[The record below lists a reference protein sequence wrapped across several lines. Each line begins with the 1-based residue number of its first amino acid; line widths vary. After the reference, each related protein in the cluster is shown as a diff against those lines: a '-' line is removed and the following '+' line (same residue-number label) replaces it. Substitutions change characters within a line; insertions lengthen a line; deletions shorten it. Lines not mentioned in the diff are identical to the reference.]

1 MPAKYTLL
9 PLSKDSGRSRN
20 ALGRS
25 DATKRSAARLKIF
38 ALLITACLFYGAFR
52 LGFAARLPPFFGE
65 DIQCSGENQT
75 IDGLPSHYTLPSG
88 DKIPSVA
95 LGVWRAAKNE
105 VGRAVKTALCNGYRH
120 IDGAWIY
127 RNEEEV
133 GRALKESDIPREE
146 VWITSKVTIHSIR
159 QNPLAYK
166 SIKLWNTF
174 HAPDDIEPVLDESL
188 RRLGTD
194 YLDLYL
200 IHWPVAMN
208 DDGSYDKDLTEDP
221 YPTWQK
227 LEELVDKGK
236 LRNIGVSNFNE
247 RRIKNLTA
255 NPLKYK
261 PAVNQVELSFWLPQ
275 PELVQWS
282 RENDILLEAY
292 SPLGSSERVRDSLN
306 VPEVKE
312 IAAQTGLTAA
322 QVLIS
327 WHVQR
332 GTIVLPKSVTPSRV
346 RENLHVVRLPDDAFE
361 KLEQAATSHKPSRGS
376 NPSKNWGLDFDIF
389 D

>member
-1 MPAKYTLL
+1 MPSDYTLL
-9 PLSKDSGRSRN
+9 SQRDHSGDPESFRENHNKRRFFSRTRVFTI
-20 ALGRS
+20 LV
-25 DATKRSAARLKIF
+25 TVVLIF
-38 ALLITACLFYGAFR
+38 FAFR
-52 LGFAARLPPFFGE
+52 WSFSTRPE
-65 DIQCSGENQT
+65 ECSGEPYK
-75 IDGLPSHYTLPSG
+75 IDGLPEYYTLPSG
-88 DKIPSVA
+88 DRIPTVA
-95 LGVWRAAKNE
+95 LGVWQAARNDA
-105 VGRAVKTALCNGYRH
+105 GRAVKTALCSGYRH
-120 IDGAWIY
+120 VDDAWIY

-133 GRALKESDIPREE
+133 GQAVRESGIPRKEI
-146 VWITSKVTIHSIR
+146 WLTS
-159 QNPLAYK
+159 
-166 SIKLWNTF
+166 KLWNTF
-174 HAPDDIEPVLDESL
+174 HAPEDVESALDESL
-188 RRLGTD
+188 RKLGTD
-194 YLDLYL
+194 YLDLYI

-208 DDGSYDKDLTEDP
+208 QDGSCDKDLTENP

-236 LRNIGVSNFNE
+236 VRNIGVSNFNE

-261 PAVNQVELSFWLPQ
+261 PAINQVELNYWLPQ

-282 RENDILLEAY
+282 KDNGIVLEAY
-292 SPLGSSERVRDSLN
+292 SPLGSDKRVKDSLN

-312 IAAQTGLTAA
+312 IASQTGLTPA

-332 GTIVLPKSVTPSRV
+332 GTVVLPKSVTPSRIK
-346 RENLHVVRLPDDAFE
+346 ENIKIAKLPDEAFE
-361 KLEQAATSHKPSRGS
+361 RLEKAATSHKPSRGS